1 MPLVYTQI
9 KGLSVWQKVCHFLV
23 RVKRLIDQDY
33 YYLTTCNHRLYVY
46 DVIYYRLI
54 LYRYSVR
61 NGGLRF
67 VDCRFWLYWNCFR
80 TLIKMGKLINT
91 VWHSHLRFSK
101 CTANSYMYIYH
112 FYQDLI
118 FWFKIQYLS
127 WMIFWA
133 KWQTLPKIGIVIQ
146 CTVLMSHIKLRGIV
160 FLRYFVLYFSKPVR
174 RLSYEQ
180 PTNLK

>member
-1 MPLVYTQI
+1 MTHWPYRLAVYLKYRTYEKLFSYLPLVYTQI
-9 KGLSVWQKVCHFLV
+9 KGLSVWQKVCHFLL
-23 RVKRLIDQDY
+23 RVKRLIDQDH
-33 YYLTTCNHRLYVY
+33 YYLTTCNLLSLDFIQAFSKEWWIKV
-46 DVIYYRLI
+46 
-54 LYRYSVR
+54 
-61 NGGLRF
+61 
-67 VDCRFWLYWNCFR
+67 CRFWIYWNCFR

-101 CTANSYMYIYH
+101 CTANSYMYH

-160 FLRYFVLYFSKPVR
+160 F
-174 RLSYEQ
+174 
-180 PTNLK
+180 